1 MILTIYLIRRTKNDT
16 YFFKKKMRDSNY
28 KKKLRLFN
36 KYKNGH
42 KREIIQLDWLKNKL
56 DDEDIA
62 ELLAKIEYLI
72 CIAEEEAFCNHY

>member
-1 MILTIYLIRRTKNDT
+1 
-16 YFFKKKMRDSNY
+16 MRDSNY

-62 ELLAKIEYLI
+62 ELLAQIEYLI